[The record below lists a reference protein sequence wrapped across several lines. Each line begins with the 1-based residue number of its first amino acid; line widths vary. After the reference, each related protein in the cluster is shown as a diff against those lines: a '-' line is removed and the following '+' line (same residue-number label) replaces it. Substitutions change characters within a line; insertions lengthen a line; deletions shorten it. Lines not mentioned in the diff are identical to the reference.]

1 MNTPPNYNDLKRQQR
16 NAINHRLSLGYV
28 LNNGTPVSN
37 DIKQVAASTPVPEP
51 QPEYTAT
58 VQLTYPNAVLAERF
72 GNRCATFIQTLC
84 GYAPSNVV
92 TAACICSDDKNASIF
107 PGNTF
112 GQYPESLQQFSGPFF
127 AGGIGGYPFTG
138 IVGTFAWSSHITDTG
153 ALFYY
158 IQPHIGITADGQV
171 GFMMRQGQA
180 SRSATCGALNVAQQ
194 YIAEGGAEPQFPSTF
209 PFGEYDFQQYTLT
222 ANLYNSGQRNDLI
235 DNYNEYE
242 DNASNPNPLG
252 YGVRMLMATN
262 ATRDAAASA
271 FKSDILPAAY
281 SALFGG
287 DNSRDVFVSVGTF
300 INVDDGYKAYIDT
313 TSFEKYNPATQTYTN
328 YTSQF
333 NSGL

>member
-1 MNTPPNYNDLKRQQR
+1 MPNVPNINNLQRAQRQ
-16 NAINHRLSLGYV
+16 AGDRLSI
-28 LNNGTPVSN
+28 NNFVRQYTPQTT
-37 DIKQVAASTPVPEP
+37 IRTPTTPEP
-51 QPEYTAT
+51 IQPEYTAT
-58 VQLTYPNAVLAERF
+58 VQSTYPNAVLAERF

-107 PGNTF
+107 PSNTF

-194 YIAEGGAEPQFPSTF
+194 YIAEGGAEPTFPGAF

-222 ANLYNSGQRNDLI
+222 HNLYTRNGGSIRTALI
-235 DNYNEYE
+235 NNYNTYE
-242 DNASNPNPLG
+242 DDASAPNPLG
-252 YGVRMLMATN
+252 YGVRMKIATD
-262 ATRDAAASA
+262 AIRDAAAEA
-271 FKSDILPAAY
+271 FKDDILPAAY

-287 DNSRDVFVSVGTF
+287 DNSRDVFVSAGTF

-313 TSFEKYNPATQTYTN
+313 TSFERYNPASQTYTN

-333 NSGL
+333 SAGL

>member
-1 MNTPPNYNDLKRQQR
+1 MPNVPNTTDLQR
-16 NAINHRLSLGYV
+16 AQRLASDRLSI
-28 LNNGTPVSN
+28 SN
-37 DIKQVAASTPVPEP
+37 FTKQSSPQAAIRTTTAA
-51 QPEYTAT
+51 QPIQPAYTTT

-84 GYAPSNVV
+84 AYAPSNVV

-107 PGNTF
+107 PGNDF
-112 GQYPESLQQFSGPFF
+112 GQYPVSLQQFSGPFF

-194 YIAEGGAEPQFPSTF
+194 YVATGGAEPTFPGAF
-209 PFGEYDFQQYTLT
+209 PFGEFDFQQYTLT
-222 ANLYNSGQRNDLI
+222 KNLYDAAGGDVRAALI
-235 DNYNEYE
+235 SNYDEYE
-242 DNASNPNPLG
+242 DDASDPNPLG
-252 YGVRMLMATN
+252 YGVRMKMATD
-262 ATRDAAASA
+262 ATRDAAAAA
-271 FKSDILPAAY
+271 FKSNILPAAY

-300 INVDDGYKAYIDT
+300 INVDDGFKAYIDT
-313 TSFEKYNPATQTYTN
+313 TSFERYNPASQTYTN

-333 NSGL
+333 NAGL

>member
-1 MNTPPNYNDLKRQQR
+1 MPNIPNTTDLQRAQRQ
-16 NAINHRLSLGYV
+16 ASDRLSI
-28 LNNGTPVSN
+28 SN
-37 DIKQVAASTPVPEP
+37 FTKQSSPQAAIRTTTAA
-51 QPEYTAT
+51 QPIQPAYTTT

-72 GNRCATFIQTLC
+72 GSRCATFIQTLC
-84 GYAPSNVV
+84 AYAPSNVV

-107 PGNTF
+107 PGNDF
-112 GQYPESLQQFSGPFF
+112 GQYPVSLQQFSGPFF

-194 YIAEGGAEPQFPSTF
+194 YVATGGAEPEFPSTF

-222 ANLYNSGQRNDLI
+222 LNLYLADSGQLRNDLI
-235 DNYNEYE
+235 DNYNEFE
-242 DNASNPNPLG
+242 DDASNPNPLG
-252 YGVRMLMATN
+252 YGARMKMATD
-262 ATRDAAASA
+262 ATRDAAAAA

-313 TSFEKYNPATQTYTN
+313 TSFERYNPASQTYTN

-333 NSGL
+333 NAGL